1 MKLSPRS
8 FPFIALF
15 SILAACSSPTS
26 EPAESQQEN
35 KDFYPVRAYIAQELK
50 ELDSLPVAVF
60 RYGVSG
66 QVKDTQLVDKA
77 AFRAM
82 AEKLASPDIS
92 LEPLKKSYQES
103 VYMDNTLNLVTLS
116 YRAKDP
122 SLEIQKLDVYVT
134 PEKDRVKNIYLE
146 KRSEAGDSVVFSKII
161 WTTGKQLQVTR
172 IVSRQGKEDQVI
184 QEKYSWAMPQ

>member
-1 MKLSPRS
+1 MKFSP
-8 FPFIALF
+8 LF
-15 SILAACSSPTS
+15 LCSITSLSILAACSSPS
-26 EPAESQQEN
+26 ADPEESKQEN
-35 KDFYPVRAYIAQELK
+35 NEFYPVQAYITQELK

-66 QVKDTQLVDKA
+66 KAMDTQLVDKKI
-77 AFRAM
+77 FRAM
-82 AEKLASPDIS
+82 AEKLASPDIA

-116 YRAKDP
+116 YRTKDP
-122 SLEIQKLDVYVT
+122 NLEIQKLDVYVT
-134 PEKDRVKNIYLE
+134 PETDKVKNIYLE
-146 KRSEAGDSVVFSKII
+146 KRVAAGDSTVLSKII

-172 IVSRQGKEDQVI
+172 MISRAGGEDQVI